1 MFKIKTYNKISKSG
15 LEVFDY
21 KYTIGDEVE
30 NADGAIVR
38 SAALHDDVF
47 PESLQAIARA
57 GAGTNNIPID

>member
-15 LEVFDY
+15 LEVFDD

-38 SAALHDDVF
+38 SAALHEEQFDD
-47 PESLQAIARA
+47 
-57 GAGTNNIPID
+57 